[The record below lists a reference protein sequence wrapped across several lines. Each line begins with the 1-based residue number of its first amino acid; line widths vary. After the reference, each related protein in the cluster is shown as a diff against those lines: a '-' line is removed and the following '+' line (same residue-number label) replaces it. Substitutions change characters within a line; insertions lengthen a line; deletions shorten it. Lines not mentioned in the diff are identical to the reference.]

1 MKKILTIL
9 LAGVSTLAIAQ
20 KRNHL
25 SRSIDDDGKTLS
37 IRVTGTIDGK
47 GIDFEKSFDVEELT
61 KEERMALRD
70 KVLDSIEAGNID
82 LPSPPEPKSVSPPTP
97 PTPPEPLE
105 PVIYSS
111 NDAKAH
117 IWISD
122 NNNENTSTVAGENG
136 YTKQVRF
143 NPESGELFLKY
154 KFIKKNEEF
163 IYEKTVSASDKS
175 EEERQDI
182 IDDFET
188 EIELPGRGI

>member
-117 IWISD
+117 IWSSD
-122 NNNENTSTVAGENG
+122 NNNEKTSTVAGENG
-136 YTKQVRF
+136 YNKQVRF

-154 KFIKKNEEF
+154 KFIKRNEEF

-175 EEERQDI
+175 EEERQDL

>member
-82 LPSPPEPKSVSPPTP
+82 LPSPPAPKSVSPPTP
-97 PTPPEPLE
+97 PAPAEPLE

-122 NNNENTSTVAGENG
+122 NNNEKTSTVAGENG

-154 KFIKKNEEF
+154 KFIKRNEEF